1 MSRHDGTNWLPSE
14 TMAEK
19 KQILYCY
26 DGEFRNEDTVVDTDG
41 TVQVPE
47 KGTVIRMHGQ
57 NWRVTHVARAAG
69 GASESVAY
77 KMYLAR
83 A

>member
-1 MSRHDGTNWLPSE
+1 M
-14 TMAEK
+14 

-26 DGEFRNEDTVVDTDG
+26 DGEFRTEDTIVDPEG
-41 TVQVPE
+41 TVPVPE

-57 NWRVTHVARAAG
+57 NWRVTHVGRAA
-69 GASESVAY
+69 ADKDDSVVY
-77 KMYLAR
+77 KLYLAR